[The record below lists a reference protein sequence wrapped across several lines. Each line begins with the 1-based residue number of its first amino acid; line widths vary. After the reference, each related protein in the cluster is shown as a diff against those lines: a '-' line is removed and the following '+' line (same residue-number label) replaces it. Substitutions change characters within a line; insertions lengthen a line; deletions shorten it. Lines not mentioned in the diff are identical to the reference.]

1 MQLGELNRYG
11 ISERMIEVWRHRQGE
26 SLLPVQRRAIRQGL
40 LDPTPEGG
48 RRPNSIIAAPTSAG
62 KSFCGELACARA
74 LAAQQRVV
82 MVFPLKSLVE
92 QKYSL
97 FRRTYEPLGLKCL
110 ILTSD
115 HPENDRRFL
124 AGDYHI
130 ALTIQEKFDLALAGR
145 LDLLRNIGL
154 VVIDELQTIS
164 EPGRGAVLERLLTRI
179 LASTYR
185 PEIVGLS
192 AVLVD
197 QCLDPL
203 AAWLNATV
211 IEESVRP
218 RELIRGVVADGRL
231 TYRTYNDGR
240 DGSEEIDSAC
250 AVGDPE
256 QMAVWLAG
264 RIKADSGRTLIFL
277 KSRADTVQLA
287 LTTGG
292 RARTSRSGRGAEAS
306 SRRGTVV
313 FAPLAHAGARPWDR
327 LPQLRS
333 VFASAD
339 RGRRSVLLRRSVG
352 SLRHDHAGAGRESSG
367 RHGLSRDGQ
376 VRVGRIPE
384 PPRTGPD
391 QPGRIRQHVRPRRD
405 GSALA
410 PTPRGGPSFWPSRR
424 LIPTFSGTPTSPPA
438 DRGRIQSAW
447 ESLSVDDWVLHMI
460 VCGLARTSGDLDN
473 GLRAHAACPASSGV
487 VERSHRRCRFRRVGA
502 AAG

>member
-1 MQLGELNRYG
+1 MQLGELGRYG
-11 ISERMIEVWRHRQGE
+11 ISERMIEVWRQRQGE
-26 SLLPVQRRAIRQGL
+26 NLLPVQRRAIRHGL
-40 LDPTPEGG
+40 LDPTIPGG
-48 RRPNSIIAAPTSAG
+48 SRPNRIIAAPTSAG

-92 QKYSL
+92 QKYAL

-154 VVIDELQTIS
+154 VVVDELQTIS

-203 AAWLNATV
+203 AAWLNAVVT
-211 IEESVRP
+211 EETVRP
-218 RELIRGVVADGRL
+218 RELIRGVVADGKL

-240 DGSEEIDSAC
+240 DGSEAMDTSC
-250 AVGDPE
+250 AVGDSE
-256 QMAVWLAG
+256 QMAVWLAE

-287 LTTGG
+287 LRLAAELGRRGATEALKRLADEEPSFLLRSLTQALGHGTAFHNSDLSSHQRTVVEEAFCSGEVSVLCATTTLALGVNLPADTVYLETVKYTSGAYHSRPELVPISRAEFDNMSG
-292 RARTSRSGRGAEAS
+292 RAGRLGF
-306 SRRGTVV
+306 GVDT
-313 FAPLAHAGARPWDR
+313 
-327 LPQLRS
+327 
-333 VFASAD
+333 
-339 RGRRSVLLRRSVG
+339 
-352 SLRHDHAGAGRESSG
+352 
-367 RHGLSRDGQ
+367 
-376 VRVGRIPE
+376 
-384 PPRTGPD
+384 
-391 QPGRIRQHVRPRRD
+391 PGRAFVLAE
-405 GSALA
+405 SAFD
-410 PTPRGGPSFWPSRR
+410 S
-424 LIPTFSGTPTSPPA
+424 
-438 DRGRIQSAW
+438 D
-447 ESLSVDDWVLHMI
+447 VL
-460 VCGLARTSGDLDN
+460 
-473 GLRAHAACPASSGV
+473 
-487 VERSHRRCRFRRVGA
+487 
-502 AAG
+502 